1 VLTVFRELFGWID
14 ALSPEAITIL
24 DVYMLLNGLITGLIM
39 GGILSLPVLGVAV
52 IYGITGIPNFAIGVI
67 GVFGGF
73 IVWFFLSSSIGLA
86 IAIGI
91 IACFAI
97 GYVIQRVLLTPI
109 SERGGDST
117 LFFIVTVSVGFVFE
131 GMLRAIFPRPNIS
144 LELPRI
150 GTINIGGFS
159 VEGFKII
166 ALLFAIVTLII
177 IRLMEEHTEIGKSWQ
192 ATSQNLKLAK
202 LVGIRTTQV
211 FSIASGIGC
220 SLACV
225 GAIFWGSLYNLQLSS
240 GWDLGF
246 MGFIVAVVGGIGNIW
261 GGLISALIM
270 GMVMSFSGYL
280 LGGEWQSV
288 ILYLIVIIV
297 LIIAPKGILGSERS
311 L

>member
-1 VLTVFRELFGWID
+1 
-14 ALSPEAITIL
+14 
-24 DVYMLLNGLITGLIM
+24 MLVNGLVTGLIM

-52 IYGITGIPNFAIGVI
+52 IYGITGIPNFGIGVI

-73 IVWFFLSSSIGLA
+73 LTWYVLSFNPALA
-86 IAIGI
+86 LSVGI
-91 IACFAI
+91 ISCFII
-97 GYVIQRVLLTPI
+97 GYVVQWILLTPV
-109 SERGGDST
+109 SEKGGDST
-117 LFFIVTVSVGFVFE
+117 LFFILTISVGLMIE
-131 GMLRAIFPRPNIS
+131 GVIRAVFPRPNIS
-144 LELPRI
+144 LEFQRFGSMSIAGLR
-150 GTINIGGFS
+150 
-159 VEGFKII
+159 VEGFKIL
-166 ALLFAIVTLII
+166 ALVFAFITLIS
-177 IRLMEEHTEIGKSWQ
+177 IRVMEEHTETGKSWQ

-202 LVGIRTTQV
+202 LVGINTTQV

-220 SLACV
+220 ALACI

-288 ILYLIVIIV
+288 ILYAIVILV

>member
-1 VLTVFRELFGWID
+1 
-14 ALSPEAITIL
+14 
-24 DVYMLLNGLITGLIM
+24 MLLNGIITGLIM

-67 GVFGGF
+67 GVLGGF
-73 IVWFFLSSSIGLA
+73 VTWYFLSFNMGVA
-86 IAIGI
+86 IVIGI
-91 IACFAI
+91 AVCFII
-97 GYVIQRVLLTPI
+97 GYIIQRILLTPI

-117 LFFIVTVSVGFVFE
+117 LFFIITVSVGFVFE
-131 GMLRAIFPRPNIS
+131 GIIRAIFPRPNIS

-150 GTINIGGFS
+150 GTINLAGVT
-159 VEGFKII
+159 VEGFKIF
-166 ALLFAIVTLII
+166 ALLFAFGTLVV
-177 IRLMEEHTEIGKSWQ
+177 IRLLEEHTEIGKSWQ

-202 LVGIRTTQV
+202 LIGINTNRV

-225 GAIFWGSLYNLQLSS
+225 GAIFWGSLYNLQVST

-246 MGFIVAVVGGIGNIW
+246 MGFIIAVVGGIGNIW
-261 GGLISALIM
+261 GGIISALIM

-288 ILYLIVIIV
+288 ILYFIVILV

>member
-1 VLTVFRELFGWID
+1 
-14 ALSPEAITIL
+14 
-24 DVYMLLNGLITGLIM
+24 MLLNGIITGLIM

-73 IVWFFLSSSIGLA
+73 ITWYFLSYSIGLA
-86 IAIGI
+86 IVIGVVI
-91 IACFAI
+91 CFI
-97 GYVIQRVLLTPI
+97 VGYIVQRILLTPI
-109 SERGGDST
+109 SERGGDAT
-117 LFFIVTVSVGFVFE
+117 LFFIITVSVGFVFE
-131 GMLRAIFPRPNIS
+131 GIIRAIFPRPNIS
-144 LELPRI
+144 LELPRL
-150 GTINIGGFS
+150 GTINLATFT

-166 ALLFAIVTLII
+166 ALVFALGTLVI
-177 IRLMEEHTEIGKSWQ
+177 IRLLEEHTEIGKSWQ

-202 LVGIRTTQV
+202 LVGIKTTQV

-220 SLACV
+220 ALACV

-261 GGLISALIM
+261 GGMISALIM

-288 ILYLIVIIV
+288 ILYFIVILV

>member
-1 VLTVFRELFGWID
+1 
-14 ALSPEAITIL
+14 
-24 DVYMLLNGLITGLIM
+24 MLLNGIITGLII

-67 GVFGGF
+67 GVLGGF
-73 IVWFFLSSSIGLA
+73 VTWYFLSFNMGVA
-86 IAIGI
+86 IVIGI
-91 IACFAI
+91 AVCFII
-97 GYVIQRVLLTPI
+97 GYIIQRILLTPI

-117 LFFIVTVSVGFVFE
+117 LFFIITVSVGFVFE
-131 GMLRAIFPRPNIS
+131 GIIRAIFPRPNIS

-150 GTINIGGFS
+150 GTINLAGVT
-159 VEGFKII
+159 VEGFKIF
-166 ALLFAIVTLII
+166 ALLFAFGTLVV
-177 IRLMEEHTEIGKSWQ
+177 IRLLEEHTEIGKSWQ

-202 LVGIRTTQV
+202 LIGINTNRV

-220 SLACV
+220 ALACV
-225 GAIFWGSLYNLQLSS
+225 GAIFWGSLYNLQVST

-246 MGFIVAVVGGIGNIW
+246 MGFIIAVVGGIGNIW

-288 ILYLIVIIV
+288 ILYFIVILV

>member
-1 VLTVFRELFGWID
+1 
-14 ALSPEAITIL
+14 
-24 DVYMLLNGLITGLIM
+24 MLVNGLVTGLIM

-52 IYGITGIPNFAIGVI
+52 IYGITGIPNFGIGVI

-73 IVWFFLSSSIGLA
+73 ITWYFLSFNPTLA
-86 IAIGI
+86 VSVGI
-91 IACFAI
+91 IACYII
-97 GYVIQRVLLTPI
+97 GYIVQRVLLTPV
-109 SERGGDST
+109 SEKGGDST
-117 LFFIVTVSVGFVFE
+117 LFFILTISVGVMIE
-131 GMLRAIFPRPNIS
+131 GIIRAIFPRPNIS
-144 LELPRI
+144 LEFQRFGSMNLA
-150 GTINIGGFS
+150 GLQ
-159 VEGFKII
+159 VEGFKVL
-166 ALLFAIVTLII
+166 ALGFAFVTLII
-177 IRLMEEHTEIGKSWQ
+177 IRTMEEHTEIGKSWQ

-202 LVGIRTTQV
+202 LVGINTTRV
-211 FSIASGIGC
+211 FSVASGMGC
-220 SLACV
+220 ALACI
-225 GAIFWGSLYNLQLSS
+225 GAIFWGSLYNLQLTS

-288 ILYLIVIIV
+288 ILYVIVILV

>member
-1 VLTVFRELFGWID
+1 
-14 ALSPEAITIL
+14 
-24 DVYMLLNGLITGLIM
+24 MLVNGLVTGLIM

-52 IYGITGIPNFAIGVI
+52 IYGITGIPNFGIGVI

-73 IVWFFLSSSIGLA
+73 ITWYFLSFNPTLA
-86 IAIGI
+86 VSVGI
-91 IACFAI
+91 IACFII
-97 GYVIQRVLLTPI
+97 GYMVQRVLLTPV
-109 SERGGDST
+109 SEKGGDST
-117 LFFIVTVSVGFVFE
+117 LFFILTISVGVMIE
-131 GMLRAIFPRPNIS
+131 GIIRAIFPRPNIS
-144 LELPRI
+144 LEFQRFGSMNLA
-150 GTINIGGFS
+150 GLQ
-159 VEGFKII
+159 VEGFKVL
-166 ALLFAIVTLII
+166 ALVFAFVTLII
-177 IRLMEEHTEIGKSWQ
+177 IRTMEEHTEIGKSWQ

-202 LVGIRTTQV
+202 LVGINTTRV
-211 FSIASGIGC
+211 FSVASGMGC
-220 SLACV
+220 ALACI
-225 GAIFWGSLYNLQLSS
+225 GAIFWGSLYNLQLTS

-288 ILYLIVIIV
+288 ILYVIVILV

>member
-1 VLTVFRELFGWID
+1 
-14 ALSPEAITIL
+14 
-24 DVYMLLNGLITGLIM
+24 MLINGLITGLIM

-73 IVWFFLSSSIGLA
+73 ITWYFLSSSIGIA

-91 IACFAI
+91 VVCFII
-97 GYVIQRVLLTPI
+97 GYIIQRILLTPI

-131 GMLRAIFPRPNIS
+131 GLLRAIFPRPNIS

-150 GTINIGGFS
+150 GTLSLGGFS

-166 ALLFAIVTLII
+166 ALLFAIITLIV

-202 LVGIRTTQV
+202 LVGIKTTQV

-220 SLACV
+220 ALACV

>member
-1 VLTVFRELFGWID
+1 
-14 ALSPEAITIL
+14 
-24 DVYMLLNGLITGLIM
+24 MLLNGIITGLIM

-67 GVFGGF
+67 GVLGGF
-73 IVWFFLSSSIGLA
+73 VTWYFLSFNMGVA
-86 IAIGI
+86 IVIGI
-91 IACFAI
+91 AVCFII
-97 GYVIQRVLLTPI
+97 GYIIQRILLTPI

-117 LFFIVTVSVGFVFE
+117 LFFIITVSVGFVFE
-131 GMLRAIFPRPNIS
+131 GIIRAIFPRPNIS

-150 GTINIGGFS
+150 GTINLAGVT
-159 VEGFKII
+159 VEGFKIF
-166 ALLFAIVTLII
+166 ALLFALGTLVV
-177 IRLMEEHTEIGKSWQ
+177 IRLLEEHTEIGKSWQ

-202 LVGIRTTQV
+202 LIGINTNRV

-225 GAIFWGSLYNLQLSS
+225 GAIFWGSLYNLQIST

-246 MGFIVAVVGGIGNIW
+246 MGFIIAVVGGIGNIW
-261 GGLISALIM
+261 GGIISALIM

-288 ILYLIVIIV
+288 ILYFIVILV

>member
-1 VLTVFRELFGWID
+1 
-14 ALSPEAITIL
+14 
-24 DVYMLLNGLITGLIM
+24 MLLNGLMTGLIM

-73 IVWFFLSSSIGLA
+73 VTWYFLSYNMGLA
-86 IAIGI
+86 IAIGVVVCFI
-91 IACFAI
+91 IGWI
-97 GYVIQRVLLTPI
+97 VQRVLLTPI
-109 SERGGDST
+109 SEMGGDAT
-117 LFFIVTVSVGFVFE
+117 LFFIITIAVGFVFE
-131 GMLRAIFPRPNIS
+131 GLLRAIFPRPNIS

-150 GTINIGGFS
+150 GTISFAGFS

-166 ALLFAIVTLII
+166 ALLFAIGALII
-177 IRLMEEHTEIGKSWQ
+177 IRLMEEHTEMGKSWQ

-202 LVGIRTTQV
+202 LIGIKTTQV
-211 FSIASGIGC
+211 FSIASGLGC
-220 SLACV
+220 ALACI

-246 MGFIVAVVGGIGNIW
+246 LGFIVAVVGGIGNIW

-288 ILYLIVIIV
+288 ILYCIVILV

>member
-1 VLTVFRELFGWID
+1 
-14 ALSPEAITIL
+14 
-24 DVYMLLNGLITGLIM
+24 MLLNGIITGLIM

-73 IVWFFLSSSIGLA
+73 ITWYFLSYSIGLA
-86 IAIGI
+86 IVIGVVV
-91 IACFAI
+91 CFI
-97 GYVIQRVLLTPI
+97 VGYIVQRILLTPI
-109 SERGGDST
+109 SEKGGDAT
-117 LFFIVTVSVGFVFE
+117 LFFIITVSVGFVFE
-131 GMLRAIFPRPNIS
+131 GFIRAIFPRPNIS
-144 LELPRI
+144 LELPRL
-150 GTINIGGFS
+150 GTINLATFT

-166 ALLFAIVTLII
+166 ALVFALGTLVI
-177 IRLMEEHTEIGKSWQ
+177 IRLLEEHTEIGKSWQ
-192 ATSQNLKLAK
+192 ATSQNLKLSK
-202 LVGIRTTQV
+202 LVGIKTTQV

-220 SLACV
+220 ALACV

-261 GGLISALIM
+261 GGMISALIM

-288 ILYLIVIIV
+288 ILYFIVILV

>member
-1 VLTVFRELFGWID
+1 MF
-14 ALSPEAITIL
+14 
-24 DVYMLLNGLITGLIM
+24 LNGVITGLIM
-39 GGILSLPVLGVAV
+39 GGVLSLPVLGVAV

-73 IVWFFLSSSIGLA
+73 IAWYFLSFNVV
-86 IAIGI
+86 IAILIGVLS
-91 IACFAI
+91 CFII
-97 GYVIQRVLLTPI
+97 GYVIQRILLTPI
-109 SERGGDST
+109 SEKGGDST
-117 LFFIVTVSVGFVFE
+117 LFLIVTVSVGFVFE
-131 GMLRAIFPRPNIS
+131 GFIRAIFPRPNIS

-150 GTINIGGFS
+150 GKINLAGVT
-159 VEGFKII
+159 VEGFKIF
-166 ALLFAIVTLII
+166 ALIFAIVTLVI
-177 IRLMEEHTEIGKSWQ
+177 IRLLEEHTEIGKSWQ

-202 LVGIRTTQV
+202 LVGIKTTRV

-220 SLACV
+220 ALACV

-246 MGFIVAVVGGIGNIW
+246 LGFIVAVVGGIGNIW
-261 GGLISALIM
+261 GGIISALIM

-288 ILYLIVIIV
+288 ILYFIVILV

>member
-1 VLTVFRELFGWID
+1 
-14 ALSPEAITIL
+14 
-24 DVYMLLNGLITGLIM
+24 M

-73 IVWFFLSSSIGLA
+73 ITWYFLSYSIGLA
-86 IAIGI
+86 IVIGVVI
-91 IACFAI
+91 CFI
-97 GYVIQRVLLTPI
+97 VGYIVQRILLTPI
-109 SERGGDST
+109 SERGGDAT
-117 LFFIVTVSVGFVFE
+117 LFFIITVSVGFVFE
-131 GMLRAIFPRPNIS
+131 GIIRAIFPRPNIS
-144 LELPRI
+144 LELPRL
-150 GTINIGGFS
+150 GTINLATFT

-166 ALLFAIVTLII
+166 ALVFALGTLVI
-177 IRLMEEHTEIGKSWQ
+177 IRLLEEHTEIGKSWQ

-202 LVGIRTTQV
+202 LVGIKTTQV

-220 SLACV
+220 ALACV

-261 GGLISALIM
+261 GGMISALIM

-288 ILYLIVIIV
+288 ILYFIVILV

>member
-1 VLTVFRELFGWID
+1 
-14 ALSPEAITIL
+14 
-24 DVYMLLNGLITGLIM
+24 MLLNGIITGLIM

-67 GVFGGF
+67 GVLGGF
-73 IVWFFLSSSIGLA
+73 VTWYFLSFNMGVA
-86 IAIGI
+86 IVIGI
-91 IACFAI
+91 AVCFII
-97 GYVIQRVLLTPI
+97 GYIIQRILLTPI

-117 LFFIVTVSVGFVFE
+117 LFFIITVSVGFVFE
-131 GMLRAIFPRPNIS
+131 GIIRAIFPRPNIS

-150 GTINIGGFS
+150 GTINLAGVT
-159 VEGFKII
+159 VEGFKIF
-166 ALLFAIVTLII
+166 ALLFALGTLVV
-177 IRLMEEHTEIGKSWQ
+177 IRLLEEHTEIGKSWQ

-202 LVGIRTTQV
+202 LIGINTNRV

-225 GAIFWGSLYNLQLSS
+225 GAIFWGSLYNLQVST

-246 MGFIVAVVGGIGNIW
+246 MGFIIAVVGGIGNIW
-261 GGLISALIM
+261 GGIISALIM

-288 ILYLIVIIV
+288 ILYFIVILV

>member
-1 VLTVFRELFGWID
+1 
-14 ALSPEAITIL
+14 
-24 DVYMLLNGLITGLIM
+24 MLLNGIITGLIM

-73 IVWFFLSSSIGLA
+73 ITWYFLSISIGFA
-86 IAIGI
+86 IIIGVV
-91 IACFAI
+91 ACFI
-97 GYVIQRVLLTPI
+97 VGYVVQRILLTPI
-109 SERGGDST
+109 SEKGGDST
-117 LFFIVTVSVGFVFE
+117 LFFIITVSLGFVFE
-131 GMLRAIFPRPNIS
+131 GVIRAIFPRPNIS
-144 LELPRI
+144 LELPRL
-150 GTINIGGFS
+150 GTITFAGFS

-166 ALLFAIVTLII
+166 ALVFALGTLAV
-177 IRLMEEHTEIGKSWQ
+177 IRIMEERTEAGKSWQ

-202 LVGIRTTQV
+202 LVGINTTQV

-220 SLACV
+220 ALACV
-225 GAIFWGSLYNLQLSS
+225 GAIFWGSLYNLELSS

-246 MGFIVAVVGGIGNIW
+246 IGFIVAVVGGIGNIW
-261 GGLISALIM
+261 GGMISALIM
-270 GMVMSFSGYL
+270 GMVISFSGYL

-288 ILYLIVIIV
+288 ILYFIVILV